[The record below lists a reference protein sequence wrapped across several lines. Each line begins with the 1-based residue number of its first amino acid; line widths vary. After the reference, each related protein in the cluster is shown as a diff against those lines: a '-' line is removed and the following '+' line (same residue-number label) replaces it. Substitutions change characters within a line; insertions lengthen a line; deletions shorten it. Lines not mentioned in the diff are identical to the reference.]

1 MKVNHVPHQLWIAIV
16 ASSSLLPTTS
26 MAAGEGATE
35 SFGTT
40 WFGGVR
46 AWVNSWDVPL
56 GDSMLVIPSPTAP
69 SPALKIVPTSRQSN
83 TEISAIPYV
92 GIKSGNVSVSLAH
105 QFETKY
111 SVSDASNG
119 IKRKETDITFGY
131 AILPGLTASVGVKEA
146 RISQTDTDHLAQ
158 SEGQKP
164 AKVQVLLFGISGSAP
179 LNNDWGLY
187 GNVAYGPSRTKI
199 DYGPLGNKFNGD
211 YKIGE
216 FGLSYRI
223 PMGTVSTVKSLTA
236 TLGYRSQVVKARNL
250 PFPAYDLSTGTPVL
264 QSLNPSS
271 QTSTTQGLVFG
282 LVGAF

>member
-1 MKVNHVPHQLWIAIV
+1 MEMYCVRRELWIAI
-16 ASSSLLPTTS
+16 AAAASLLPTAST
-26 MAAGEGATE
+26 AAGDGTAEL
-35 SFGTT
+35 SGTT

-56 GDSMLVIPSPTAP
+56 GDSMLVIPSPTAR
-69 SPALKIVPTSRQSN
+69 SPVLKIVPTSRQSN

-92 GIKSGNVSVSLAH
+92 GIKAGNVSVSLAH

-131 AILPGLTASVGVKEA
+131 AVLPGLTASVGVKEA
-146 RISQTDTDHLAQ
+146 RISQTDTDNLAQ

-179 LNNDWGLY
+179 LSTVWGIY

-199 DYGPLGNKFNGD
+199 DYGALGNKFNGD

-223 PMGTVSTVKSLTA
+223 PLGAGSTVKSLTA

-264 QSLNPSS
+264 QSLNPSA

-282 LVGAF
+282 MVGAF